1 MYDRTFWVNHVT
13 DQGGQVIQQG
23 TLLDQDHFNKIE
35 VGVSDTDLAHRIMM
49 IKNIQE
55 SYNLS
60 PEVQTFALG
69 MNDLPWPFNNKEHS
83 VGLKNLRNNTNYG
96 VDIEVVSYSG
106 GQIGSFEILG
116 RAKNGFKI
124 LHNGSATAVTVT
136 IRVTGGMTDVAV

>member
-1 MYDRTFWVNHVT
+1 
-13 DQGGQVIQQG
+13 
-23 TLLDQDHFNKIE
+23 
-35 VGVSDTDLAHRIMM
+35 MM